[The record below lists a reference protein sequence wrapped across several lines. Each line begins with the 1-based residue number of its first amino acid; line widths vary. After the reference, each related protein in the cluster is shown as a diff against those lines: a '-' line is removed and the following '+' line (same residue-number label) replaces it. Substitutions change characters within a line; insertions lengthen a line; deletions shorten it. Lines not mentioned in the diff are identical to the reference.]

1 MSHQKR
7 VLRPIRSDVAPPVTS
22 PPVYRGDID
31 TRGAAQ
37 DLVPRSFWVNFWDTL
52 FFIFAGVAALVV
64 SFLCTYF
71 FGFKQADFDKERT
84 VKKVRLGNRE
94 PVAK

>member
-1 MSHQKR
+1 MDASFTGFW
-7 VLRPIRSDVAPPVTS
+7 IA
-22 PPVYRGDID
+22 G
-31 TRGAAQ
+31 GAA
-37 DLVPRSFWVNFWDTL
+37 LL
-52 FFIFAGVAALVV
+52 V

>member
-31 TRGAAQ
+31 ARGTAQ
-37 DLVPRSFWVNFWDTL
+37 DLVPRSLWVDFWDTL
-52 FFIFAGVAALVV
+52 FFIFAGIAALVLTFMILANTV
-64 SFLCTYF
+64 GPFFL
-71 FGFKQADFDKERT
+71 GFPYCLIFWRSPRT
-84 VKKVRLGNRE
+84 
-94 PVAK
+94 